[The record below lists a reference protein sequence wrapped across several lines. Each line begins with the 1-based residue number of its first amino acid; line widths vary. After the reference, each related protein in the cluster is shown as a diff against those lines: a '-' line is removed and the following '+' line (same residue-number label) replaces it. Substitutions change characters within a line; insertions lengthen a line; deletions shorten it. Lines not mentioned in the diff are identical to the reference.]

1 MTLDPTPDP
10 ARREPGREAGAPE
23 DAGDSTCSLSARFQ
37 QHPSVNSD
45 RGCPVCG
52 TRALHEQHCKLICLA
67 CGYYRSC
74 SDP

>member
-1 MTLDPTPDP
+1 MKVDTATD
-10 ARREPGREAGAPE
+10 REPGPSDDTVE
-23 DAGDSTCSLSARFQ
+23 DSDVSLSARFQ
-37 QHPSVNSD
+37 EHPSVNSD
-45 RGCPVCG
+45 RSCPLCG